1 MFFLKKSLISGCS
14 TSEVAGMQ
22 ELNARI
28 EPSLKPCFSET
39 QLTTSLMSGGIDT
52 LPLQYLYRS
61 VDKWSVA

>member
-1 MFFLKKSLISGCS
+1 
-14 TSEVAGMQ
+14 MQ